1 MNNNLLKV
9 KVCKLYYKN
18 GLSKIEIGKKLRI
31 SRFKVAKLLDEAVKE
46 GVVNITINEPKDT
59 YLDLENSLEERFK
72 IYRAVVVGTSFNY
85 EETRRNIGIGAANC
99 LIGMV
104 YDNDTVGIAWGTT
117 IYEMVN
123 SLPASVNRSNISVVQ
138 LTGGLNQVSADFNA
152 IELTSKVAKIF
163 DAKSYQLYAP
173 AIVDSE
179 ETKKVLFSESN
190 IKKTIEMFNTVNIA
204 VVGIGSVIPKPSSM
218 LYRDGFIGKNDFESI
233 LSSNAV
239 GDINSYFYD
248 ENGERC
254 ETELERRTI
263 GMNLDQ
269 LRRVRYTIGVAG
281 GEFKVDAIYSA
292 LKGKIVNLIV
302 IDNKTAEEVL
312 NKH

>member
-123 SLPASVNRSNISVVQ
+123 SLPASVSRKNISVVQ

-302 IDNKTAEEVL
+302 TDNKTAEEVL
-312 NKH
+312 EKH

>member
-46 GVVNITINEPKDT
+46 GVVNITINEPKNT

-117 IYEMVN
+117 IYEMVS
-123 SLPASVNRSNISVVQ
+123 SLPASVNRKNISVVQ

-163 DAKSYQLYAP
+163 DGKSYQLYAP

-248 ENGERC
+248 KNGERC
-254 ETELERRTI
+254 ETQLEKRTI

-302 IDNKTAEEVL
+302 TDNKTAEAVL
-312 NKH
+312 DKH

>member
-18 GLSKIEIGKKLRI
+18 CLSKIEIGKKLRI

-72 IYRAVVVGTSFNY
+72 IYRAVVVGTSFSY
-85 EETRRNIGIGAANC
+85 EETRRNIGVGAANC

-117 IYEMVN
+117 IYEMVS

-204 VVGIGSVIPKPSSM
+204 VVGIGSVVPKPSSM

-254 ETELERRTI
+254 ETELEGRTI

-281 GEFKVDAIYSA
+281 GESKVDAIYSA

-302 IDNKTAEEVL
+302 TDNKTAEAVL
-312 NKH
+312 DKH

>member
-302 IDNKTAEEVL
+302 TDNKTAEEVL

>member
-117 IYEMVN
+117 IYEMVS
-123 SLPASVNRSNISVVQ
+123 SLPASVSRKNISVVQ

-302 IDNKTAEEVL
+302 TDNKTAEEVL
-312 NKH
+312 EKH

>member
-281 GEFKVDAIYSA
+281 GESKVDAIYSA

-302 IDNKTAEEVL
+302 TDNKTAEAVL
-312 NKH
+312 EKH

>member
-1 MNNNLLKV
+1 
-9 KVCKLYYKN
+9 
-18 GLSKIEIGKKLRI
+18 
-31 SRFKVAKLLDEAVKE
+31 
-46 GVVNITINEPKDT
+46 
-59 YLDLENSLEERFK
+59 
-72 IYRAVVVGTSFNY
+72 
-85 EETRRNIGIGAANC
+85 
-99 LIGMV
+99 
-104 YDNDTVGIAWGTT
+104 
-117 IYEMVN
+117 
-123 SLPASVNRSNISVVQ
+123 
-138 LTGGLNQVSADFNA
+138 
-152 IELTSKVAKIF
+152 
-163 DAKSYQLYAP
+163 
-173 AIVDSE
+173 
-179 ETKKVLFSESN
+179 
-190 IKKTIEMFNTVNIA
+190 
-204 VVGIGSVIPKPSSM
+204 
-218 LYRDGFIGKNDFESI
+218 
-233 LSSNAV
+233 

>member
-254 ETELERRTI
+254 ETE
-263 GMNLDQ
+263 
-269 LRRVRYTIGVAG
+269 
-281 GEFKVDAIYSA
+281 
-292 LKGKIVNLIV
+292 
-302 IDNKTAEEVL
+302 
-312 NKH
+312 

>member
-302 IDNKTAEEVL
+302 TDNKTAEAVL
-312 NKH
+312 EKH